1 MNVKYFVKNL
11 IFLFLIILIIT
22 SCKGVELSNSKVSSA
37 QEFTYGQ
44 VMMLSVEEKNKYE
57 NKFGT
62 QIWTIKNGA
71 GNRNYKDYV
80 VNNIKLYV
88 EKLMTLILYAKKN
101 SIAPSN
107 KDREKIN
114 DATKEYLSL
123 LNNDD
128 LDYINCS
135 EQDVY
140 NLYYNYRTV
149 CLAIDDMTKNSNIEL
164 SISEAKV
171 IRTQYIVTS
180 SKEQAE
186 KVRNGLMQEGASF
199 AYYARQY
206 SEDKTIE
213 MTIKRGDSMSVL
225 FPEVF
230 YLATN
235 EVSQV
240 LTNSGKYYIFKCTDD
255 YLKQETR
262 ERKEEILSNL
272 KNKEF
277 NEQFGLF
284 EKENR
289 VLSNASFWSSI
300 DLAKGDR
307 CKVNNFYKIYDK
319 YFSEALSE

>member
-1 MNVKYFVKNL
+1 MKYKYYL
-11 IFLFLIILIIT
+11 KKSIIILLILLLT
-22 SCKGVELSNSKVSSA
+22 SCKGVEFSNSKVSSA

-44 VMMLSVEEKNKYE
+44 VMILSVEEKNKYE
-57 NKFGT
+57 DKFGT
-62 QIWTIKNGA
+62 QIWTIKNGN

-101 SIAPSN
+101 NIAPTN
-107 KDREKIN
+107 KDREKLMK
-114 DATKEYLSL
+114 ATKDYVDGLT
-123 LNNDD
+123 NDD
-128 LDYINCS
+128 LDYIMCS

-149 CLAIDDMTKNSNIEL
+149 CLAIDDMTRNSNIEL

-171 IRTQYIVTS
+171 IKAQYIVTNT
-180 SKEQAE
+180 KERADEIRKGVLQA
-186 KVRNGLMQEGASF
+186 GASF

-206 SEDKTIE
+206 SEDKNIE
-213 MTIKRGDSMSVL
+213 MTIKRGDNISVL

-240 LTNSGKYYIFKCTDD
+240 LTNSNKYYIFKCTND

-277 NEQFGLF
+277 NEQFALF

-289 VLSNASFWSSI
+289 VLSNASYWSSI
-300 DLAKGDR
+300 DFAKGDR
-307 CKVNNFYKIYDK
+307 CKTNNFYAIYDK
-319 YFSEALSE
+319 YFAEASSE